1 MSFMN
6 NAIRQQGNRARALP
20 NIGQNPTQ
28 PPQSVPGLTPPPNS
42 VSGPPPPV
50 NPLGTTGPM
59 SGAGAAPAPTQPV
72 GNPFNL
78 HPPGQAADPT
88 HYNYEPQNDGS
99 WRVYPPGV
107 PAPDGAFTT
116 SMPRAAST
124 ADYVRMSSQLRQ
136 AMYGR

>member
-59 SGAGAAPAPTQPV
+59 GCSRSDSARRKSLQPAPPRTSSGP
-72 GNPFNL
+72 
-78 HPPGQAADPT
+78 DPL
-88 HYNYEPQNDGS
+88 QL
-99 WRVYPPGV
+99 
-107 PAPDGAFTT
+107 
-116 SMPRAAST
+116 RAAE
-124 ADYVRMSSQLRQ
+124 
-136 AMYGR
+136 